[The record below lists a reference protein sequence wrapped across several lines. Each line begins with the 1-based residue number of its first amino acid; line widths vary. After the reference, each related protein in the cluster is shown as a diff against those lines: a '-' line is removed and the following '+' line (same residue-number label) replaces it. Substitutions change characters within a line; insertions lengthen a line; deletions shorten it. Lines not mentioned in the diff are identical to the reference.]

1 MSDLVGNH
9 IVVFFHEA
17 AHIIMSNEKTSGE
30 DSSTDE
36 TSQAL
41 LADVHYFFSCPPV
54 SLTTDWP
61 FSYEPR

>member
-1 MSDLVGNH
+1 
-9 IVVFFHEA
+9 
-17 AHIIMSNEKTSGE
+17 MSNEKTSGE

-61 FSYEPR
+61 FSYAPR